1 MPKQNIGGWRSG
13 LAFATSVAGL
23 VTLTNLVFLLV
34 ALPIIDMSSNG
45 EGYLYTGSC
54 KAAKQFSIWIHLAI
68 NILATLLLGAGNY
81 TQQVLTGPTRPELDR
96 AHARR
101 IWLDVG
107 VSSIRNLGKIS
118 FKRVAA
124 WAVLAIS
131 SLPIHLL
138 YNSVVYFE
146 TSANRYWV
154 YPTMH
159 SDLVNSSYAYGNKEF
174 DALKTSLNEFE
185 KLTNSECM
193 TAYGQKL
200 VSGRSDVILILD
212 PSTVDTEFGYTV
224 RWSGDP
230 NRRGSEPYDWM
241 CGRKPWADEQCDVS
255 SLDVDN
261 WPLYSD
267 DKWVNKTSPRVE
279 YCLSKRTPE
288 YCKLAL
294 NIYLL
299 AIVVGCNVVKLI
311 GLGLTWLCLKQQ
323 PLLTLGDVMASFLQD
338 PDPATKSRSLMSKSS
353 GHRLYWGPELREWLP
368 GKHRWAA
375 SVSVLRYGVTV
386 VLCVGALSLTS
397 YLLYLG
403 VEHVSVYET
412 PSLAALWNRG
422 FGQLSVDALIDF
434 SGIMSLEGPVVMVL
448 IANLPQ
454 LILSLLYTALNGMWT
469 AMLVG
474 VEWNTYGQEHKG
486 LRTSSPAG
494 NQRRTYWLSLPLRYG
509 LPLLAGSAA
518 LHWLISQSIF
528 FVRLVIYKDG
538 TKANVEATVSYDFR
552 ETTCGYSPI
561 AIVFTIILGALILLI
576 TVGMSLR
583 PMTTA
588 IPVGGPC
595 SAVISAA
602 CHAPEGDE
610 DAALKLVRWGAVGG
624 TNKLCVTSWPVKPPE
639 VGRLY

>member
-1 MPKQNIGGWRSG
+1 MARCWCFLDPESWQNLLQESG
-13 LAFATSVAGL
+13 RLDGL
-23 VTLTNLVFLLV
+23 
-34 ALPIIDMSSNG
+34 G
-45 EGYLYTGSC
+45 
-54 KAAKQFSIWIHLAI
+54 
-68 NILATLLLGAGNY
+68 
-81 TQQVLTGPTRPELDR
+81 
-96 AHARR
+96 
-101 IWLDVG
+101 
-107 VSSIRNLGKIS
+107 
-118 FKRVAA
+118 
-124 WAVLAIS
+124 IS

-146 TSANRYWV
+146 TSANKYWV
-154 YPTMH
+154 YPTTH
-159 SDLVNSSYAYGNKEF
+159 SHLTNTSHSYGNSDF
-174 DALKTSLNEFE
+174 DALKTSLNDFE
-185 KLTNSECM
+185 KLSNDECLD
-193 TAYGQKL
+193 AYGQKL

-212 PSTVDTEFGYTV
+212 HSTVDTEFKYTV

-230 NRRGSEPYDWM
+230 KRRGAEPYDWM
-241 CGRKPWADEQCDVS
+241 CGREPWADEQCDVS

-267 DKWVNKTSPRVE
+267 NKWVNKTEPRVE

-299 AIVVGCNVVKLI
+299 AIVVGCNLVKLI

-338 PDPATKSRSLMSKSS
+338 PDPATKNCSLMSKSS
-353 GHRLYWGPELREWLP
+353 GHRLHWGPELREWLA

-375 SVSVLRYGVTV
+375 SVSVLRYT
-386 VLCVGALSLTS
+386 
-397 YLLYLG
+397 LG

-412 PSLAALWNRG
+412 PSLTALWNRG
-422 FGQLSVDALIDF
+422 FGQVSVDALINF
-434 SGIMSLEGPVVMVL
+434 TAIMSLEGPVGMVL

-486 LRTSSPAG
+486 LRTSSPVG

-528 FVRLVIYKDG
+528 FVRLVIYEDG
-538 TKANVEATVSYDFR
+538 TIMVS
-552 ETTCGYSPI
+552 G
-561 AIVFTIILGALILLI
+561 
-576 TVGMSLR
+576 R
-583 PMTTA
+583 PPADT
-588 IPVGGPC
+588 
-595 SAVISAA
+595 
-602 CHAPEGDE
+602 
-610 DAALKLVRWGAVGG
+610 
-624 TNKLCVTSWPVKPPE
+624 PP
-639 VGRLY
+639 

>member
-34 ALPIIDMSSNG
+34 ALPIIGISSNG

-54 KAAKQFSIWIHLAI
+54 KTAKQFSIWIHLAI

-96 AHARR
+96 AHARQT
-101 IWLDVG
+101 WLDVG

-124 WAVLAIS
+124 WVVLTIS

-159 SDLVNSSYAYGNKEF
+159 SNLVNSSYAYGNKEF
-174 DALKTSLNEFE
+174 DAIKTSLNEFE

-193 TAYGQKL
+193 AAYGQKL

-255 SLDVDN
+255 SLDVDH

-267 DKWVNKTSPRVE
+267 DKWVNKTSPRVQH
-279 YCLSKRTPE
+279 CLSKRTPE
-288 YCKLAL
+288 YCKLVL

-323 PLLTLGDVMASFLQD
+323 PLLTLGGSFK
-338 PDPATKSRSLMSKSS
+338 PSNRFTTCA
-353 GHRLYWGPELREWLP
+353 
-368 GKHRWAA
+368 
-375 SVSVLRYGVTV
+375 
-386 VLCVGALSLTS
+386 GALSLTS

-412 PSLAALWNRG
+412 PSLAALWDRG
-422 FGQLSVDALIDF
+422 FGQVSVDALIDF

-494 NQRRTYWLSLPLRYG
+494 DQRRTYWLSLPLRYG

-528 FVRLVIYKDG
+528 FVRLVIYEDG
-538 TKANVEATVSYDFR
+538 TKANVETTVSYDFR

-576 TVGMSLR
+576 TVGMSLK

-595 SAVISAA
+595 SAVISSA
-602 CHAPEGDE
+602 CHAPEGDG

-624 TNKLCVTSWPVKPPE
+624 TNKLCVTSWPVEPPE
-639 VGRLY
+639 IGRLY